1 MLPLEDFRTKLLAQ
15 RRELFPSPLMP
26 FETKR
31 MRADYGIPLRKGL
44 PAR

>member
-1 MLPLEDFRTKLLAQ
+1 MRSILASLRDSHIQ
-15 RRELFPSPLMP
+15 DVMQVMP

-31 MRADYGIPLRKGL
+31 MRTDYGIPLRKGL

>member
-1 MLPLEDFRTKLLAQ
+1 MRSTLVSLRDSHIQ
-15 RRELFPSPLMP
+15 DIMQVMP

-31 MRADYGIPLRKGL
+31 MRTEYGIPLRKGL

>member
-1 MLPLEDFRTKLLAQ
+1 MRSILVSLRDSHIQ
-15 RRELFPSPLMP
+15 DVMQVMP

-31 MRADYGIPLRKGL
+31 MRTDYGILLSKGR